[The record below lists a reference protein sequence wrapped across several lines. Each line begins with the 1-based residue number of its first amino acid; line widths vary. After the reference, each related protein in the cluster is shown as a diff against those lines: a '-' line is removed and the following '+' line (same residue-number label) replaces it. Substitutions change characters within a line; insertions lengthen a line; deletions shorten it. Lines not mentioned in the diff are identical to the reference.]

1 MMPTDNVELEK
12 VRAECID
19 LINELEQWDV
29 RPFRKNRIA
38 LSKSIRYSRNI
49 EHLLTIHSS
58 MNELLGKM
66 MIEKLSQD
74 LDD

>member
-38 LSKSIRYSRNI
+38 LSKSICYSRNI